1 MKTCFSN
8 KFIKPISYV
17 YVYEEQEVILHINDS
32 DECEYTC
39 KTENSV
45 GEKAYSADL
54 YLIEKTE
61 EIAPS
66 FIGQPN
72 LTIRWLHNCVPLD
85 IVFNKRKYSS
95 QLLSNGKVIL
105 TIEDWSQEAAGEIK
119 IIVENR
125 ASLTQCSAVLIFEQL
140 TLGQHMLLH
149 DQNNKDDNVQQE
161 ESIWKNVSIEHTR
174 SSITEI
180 QLYMKGIIDIISLS
194 IEHNL
199 YSIKMKS
206 VRAIQMIKEM
216 LKTN

>member
-1 MKTCFSN
+1 
-8 KFIKPISYV
+8 
-17 YVYEEQEVILHINDS
+17 
-32 DECEYTC
+32 
-39 KTENSV
+39 
-45 GEKAYSADL
+45 
-54 YLIEKTE
+54 
-61 EIAPS
+61 
-66 FIGQPN
+66 GQPN

-125 ASLTQCSAVLIFEQL
+125 ASLTQCSAVLIFE
-140 TLGQHMLLH
+140 H
-149 DQNNKDDNVQQE
+149 DDVQQE
-161 ESIWKNVSIEHTR
+161 ESIWKNMSIEHTR

-206 VRAIQMIKEM
+206 ARAIKMIKEM

>member
-1 MKTCFSN
+1 
-8 KFIKPISYV
+8 
-17 YVYEEQEVILHINDS
+17 ILHINDS

-54 YLIEKTE
+54 YLIEK
-61 EIAPS
+61 
-66 FIGQPN
+66 
-72 LTIRWLHNCVPLD
+72 
-85 IVFNKRKYSS
+85 KYSS

-125 ASLTQCSAVLIFEQL
+125 ASLTQCSAVLIFE
-140 TLGQHMLLH
+140 H
-149 DQNNKDDNVQQE
+149 DDVQQE
-161 ESIWKNVSIEHTR
+161 ESIWKNMSIEHTR

-206 VRAIQMIKEM
+206 ARAIKMIKEM

>member
-1 MKTCFSN
+1 MDDKSQIRN
-8 KFIKPISYV
+8 
-17 YVYEEQEVILHINDS
+17 EVILHINDS

-125 ASLTQCSAVLIFEQL
+125 ASLTQCSAVLIFERNWDHSQSYSRAQSCSYIGEL
-140 TLGQHMLLH
+140 RGSRTY
-149 DQNNKDDNVQQE
+149 
-161 ESIWKNVSIEHTR
+161 SWSTYA
-174 SSITEI
+174 SS
-180 QLYMKGIIDIISLS
+180 
-194 IEHNL
+194 
-199 YSIKMKS
+199 
-206 VRAIQMIKEM
+206 
-216 LKTN
+216 